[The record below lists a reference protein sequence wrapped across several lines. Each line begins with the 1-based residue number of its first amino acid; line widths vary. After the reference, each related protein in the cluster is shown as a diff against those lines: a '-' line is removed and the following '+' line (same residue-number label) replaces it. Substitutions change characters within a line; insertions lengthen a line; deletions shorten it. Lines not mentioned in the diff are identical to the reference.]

1 MKTLG
6 QLLSKLSHMP
16 ASTPLDEAAAKAGV
30 IIKMVPPPKPKAK
43 PAPVSEEIAEWGAG
57 A

>member
-6 QLLSKLSHMP
+6 QLLAKLSHMP

-30 IIKMVPPPKPKAK
+30 VIKMAPKPKPK
-43 PAPVSEEIAEWGAG
+43 PAPSPIDEAVDLDGPL
-57 A
+57 